1 MFAFKIFLTIV
12 FASAFVSAVRGEDN
26 FTLPDPH
33 LTIFGA
39 TGVGK
44 SSIANVLLGE
54 PYDCE
59 NCTFPVCPGGKSCT
73 KATKYAIGKWL
84 GEGSNFTVVD
94 TPGYG
99 DSDNDDSKL
108 MDEMVDALKENISTT
123 NGFLLMFKGDDERCD
138 AGIQQMLREFQA
150 MFGESFWQFTTIGVS
165 FWPYDERSIE
175 RREEVGKNE
184 TTYCAEKNKCLKEH
198 FVVLED
204 IPCVFIDSHAH
215 LDDDGEKMAF
225 DRETEKLWEFINITE
240 PFEFLSFQDILDK
253 LDKEK
258 QENLRL
264 HDIIDEEIA
273 ELRGELETEI
283 ADRQSAEEQIKEEI
297 EKIVEF
303 PLGTI
308 IAWVYAPEKN
318 DEHIATIPDGW
329 TKCDGSV
336 IAKGQWSGKTTPNL
350 NSENRFLRGGADEE
364 ILEFQEDAIVDHEHY
379 ETAHSHGYED
389 LWRQFLNEPDPDI
402 YESGIDRGDDLYGHH
417 EYTSRTTDKASGIVG
432 KVKVEGN
439 VHTST
444 IETRPKNM
452 KVVWIMRTS

>member
-273 ELRGELETEI
+273 ELHDELDTEI
-283 ADRQSAEEQIKEEI
+283 ADRQSAEEQIKDELTNVKGDVETLKDTVAYQCHYDSDCTSGYCVDGWCNSAFDYGYSFKRDYSCDGDIIHVPIYSLSEGI
-297 EKIVEF
+297 ELCNNDASCGCLNDDYMDGIYATRK
-303 PLGTI
+303 GTAASPSSGDS
-308 IAWVYAPEKN
+308 AWVK
-318 DEHIATIPDGW
+318 
-329 TKCDGSV
+329 
-336 IAKGQWSGKTTPNL
+336 Q
-350 NSENRFLRGGADEE
+350 
-364 ILEFQEDAIVDHEHY
+364 
-379 ETAHSHGYED
+379 
-389 LWRQFLNEPDPDI
+389 
-402 YESGIDRGDDLYGHH
+402 
-417 EYTSRTTDKASGIVG
+417 
-432 KVKVEGN
+432 
-439 VHTST
+439 
-444 IETRPKNM
+444 
-452 KVVWIMRTS
+452 